1 MSTQKRGMLTES
13 MTSAMTSACLRS
25 SDTLRH
31 ILTDSFISVSVCGET
46 NLRSQVVWVRVKKKL
61 IGSDSD
67 PDLNGSDEFIGSD
80 WIFSLKKNRP
90 EKLINTPIKLIRQ
103 RRQISIYLRTKKKKY
118 WLKKYKIVWK
128 YFKRAT
134 TG

>member
-13 MTSAMTSACLRS
+13 MTSACLCS

-31 ILTDSFISVSVCGET
+31 VLTDSFISVSVCGET
-46 NLRSQVVWVRVKKKL
+46 NLRSQVVWVRVKKKINR
-61 IGSDSD
+61 IGF
-67 PDLNGSDEFIGSD
+67 GSWSKWVGRVYRIRLDF
-80 WIFSLKKNRP
+80 FTKKNRP

-103 RRQISIYLRTKKKKY
+103 RRQISIYLLTKRKKY